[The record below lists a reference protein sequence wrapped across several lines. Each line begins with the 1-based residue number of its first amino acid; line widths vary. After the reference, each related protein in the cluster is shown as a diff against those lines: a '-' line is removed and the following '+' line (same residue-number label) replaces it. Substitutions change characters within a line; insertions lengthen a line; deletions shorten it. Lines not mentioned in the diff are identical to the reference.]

1 MRFLIIGAGGY
12 AAEVADMLADLGH
25 TAAAYFD
32 EHDGA
37 ETGYRELPIVR
48 SLDDADADAAVIA
61 IGDGAVRERLFDA
74 VAERFALPSLVHPT
88 AWVSPSAALGDG
100 ALVMQQATVT
110 ARASVGRCAIV
121 NVGCYVAHDCR
132 VGDFTHLAGG
142 VQLGGF
148 ASVGDRVLCGTGS
161 VVLPSVSVGDDAT
174 LGAGAVV
181 IAGVPDGA
189 TVVGVPAAPI
199 DGTDRETAVDE

>member
-32 EHDGA
+32 ERGGA
-37 ETGYRELPIVR
+37 TTGYRGLPIVR
-48 SLDDADADAAVIA
+48 SLADADADAAVIA
-61 IGDGAVRERLFDA
+61 IGDGAVRERLVDA
-74 VAERFALPSLVHPT
+74 VAARFALPALVHPA
-88 AWVSPSAALGDG
+88 AWVSPSAELGDG

-121 NVGCYVAHDCR
+121 NVGSYVAHDCR
-132 VGDFTHLAGG
+132 VGAFTHLAGG

-148 ASVGDRVLCGTGS
+148 ASIGDRVLCGTGS
-161 VVLPSVSVGDDAT
+161 IVLPSVSVGDNAT

-181 IAGVPDGA
+181 IADVPAGA
-189 TVVGVPAAPI
+189 TVVGVPALPI
-199 DGTDRETAVDE
+199 EVRDEESHTDD